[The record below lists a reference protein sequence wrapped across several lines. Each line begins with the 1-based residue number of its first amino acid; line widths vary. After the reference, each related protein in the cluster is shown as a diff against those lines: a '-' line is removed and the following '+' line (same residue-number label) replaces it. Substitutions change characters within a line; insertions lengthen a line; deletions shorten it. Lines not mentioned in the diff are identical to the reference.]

1 VIEWTTEQRKL
12 KDLAEWPKNPRQLSQ
27 HDAEHIQ
34 RSIDKFGLA
43 DPLVVNADGR
53 IIGGHQRKRI
63 MLLMDEYGEDAV
75 IDVRIPSRQL
85 TESEAEELA
94 IRLNRNSGNWDWDI
108 LANEFDVDALLDYGF
123 SEYDFELAGIELPTD
138 EPPDDP
144 GPQIDRA
151 AELQEKWGTK
161 LGQVWE
167 LGDHRL
173 VCGDCTDEMVVDAV
187 LQGDIPALMV
197 TDPPYGVNYD
207 PEWRNKAAEAG
218 FLSFAP
224 QRTRTVSNDDRFDW
238 SDAYLLFPGDV
249 AYTWSPPGDHVIL
262 TGLALQKA
270 DFQIRNQIIWVK
282 PHFPIS
288 RGHYTYQHEPCW
300 YGVKKGRKSYW
311 IGDNNASTKWE
322 IALDK
327 NIEGGHSTQ
336 KPLECMARPI
346 RNHQGDVYD
355 PFVGSGTTVIACER
369 LSRRC
374 YAIDI
379 DPAYF
384 QRWHDLTGKEPK
396 LLEG

>member
-108 LANEFDVDALLDYGF
+108 LENEFDVDMLLDYGF

-138 EPPDDP
+138 EPPVDP

-151 AELQEKWGTK
+151 AELQEVWGTK

-173 VCGDCTDEMVVDAV
+173 VCGDCTDKAIREINIDAV
-187 LQGDIPALMV
+187 F
-197 TDPPYGVNYD
+197 TDPPYGINRD
-207 PEWRNKAAEAG
+207 PKWLDDVGTHRQALTSRDKLQG
-218 FLSFAP
+218 DDGTIDLSFLWDYK
-224 QRTRTVSNDDRFDW
+224 RRMVW
-238 SDAYLLFPGDV
+238 GFPYIMDV
-249 AYTWSPPGDHVIL
+249 GATGWIVWDKQPGVD
-262 TGLALQKA
+262 
-270 DFQIRNQIIWVK
+270 
-282 PHFPIS
+282 S
-288 RGHYTYQHEPCW
+288 RGIVTPVEMASTTMRTGFDMVRVMWGGYYRSAGESKHSHPTEKPLGVTEPFIEAW
-300 YGVKKGRKSYW
+300 TDEDEV
-311 IGDNNASTKWE
+311 IGD
-322 IALDK
+322 LF
-327 NIEGGHSTQ
+327 
-336 KPLECMARPI
+336 L
-346 RNHQGDVYD
+346 
-355 PFVGSGTTVIACER
+355 GSGTTLIACER
-369 LSRRC
+369 LGRRC
-374 YAIDI
+374 RAVEIEPKYIAV
-379 DPAYF
+379 AL